1 MWLDCVQCS
10 KKQDKVSVSRG
21 LVLKIVAYKYFQ
33 HWWHWFFI
41 PKWFWKCLKVWAC
54 ISGSGCAA
62 RSLPETRSMVLTLD
76 HLHLSP
82 KPLVLSSVTHTWYL
96 LSGPSSPPP
105 FICPSTW
112 WLCLE
117 PFPWTYAL
125 SFFPWWFHHQ
135 KNIPMLFPGLN
146 GYRDWKCEGIN
157 FQFWA
162 CVQIN
167 LTLNQTQ
174 AESDVHFRK

>member
-105 FICPSTW
+105 LFAPPRDGFAWSPFHEPMPWASFHGGFITKRTFPCSSQGWMDIETENVKEST
-112 WLCLE
+112 
-117 PFPWTYAL
+117 F
-125 SFFPWWFHHQ
+125 SS
-135 KNIPMLFPGLN
+135 GLAF
-146 GYRDWKCEGIN
+146 KSI
-157 FQFWA
+157 
-162 CVQIN
+162 
-167 LTLNQTQ
+167 
-174 AESDVHFRK
+174 